1 MRLIDLSDEELMK
14 RYQQDDYLAFDEL
27 YSRYK
32 KRIYSYVQSKVF
44 DKSMVDEVY
53 QNVFLK
59 LHKSRHLYSDQYLFK
74 QWIFTLTKNIVI
86 DYFRDNKITFLDE
99 SYIDSNTQEINADT
113 NDKRE
118 IDLSV
123 LAHKERL
130 AIELRYEQD
139 KDFIDIAEILKTNQ
153 TNVRKIISRATE
165 KLKKKFSKEAL

>member
-139 KDFIDIAEILKTNQ
+139 KDFIEIAEILKTNQ